1 MNTFLNIT
9 RGIVCAA
16 ILSGCAANVPLQRT
30 QTESLAK
37 NASIADVEKVAG
49 KSTPIASH
57 HFTSQG
63 KTFDARHYNL
73 QTGSKQQ
80 MQMVCAPTCFPI
92 FITMPVTDAYVMVFE
107 TPKQQLFAW
116 GTLEELSRSPDD
128 SISAIMPDLK
138 KSYDVVRQAK
148 K

>member
-1 MNTFLNIT
+1 MLMNIT
-9 RGIVCAA
+9 RAIACAA
-16 ILSGCAANVPLQRT
+16 LVSGCAANVPLQRD
-30 QTESLAK
+30 QTAALAK
-37 NASIADVEKVAG
+37 NASLSDVEKVVG
-49 KSTPIASH
+49 KSTPIARH
-57 HFTSQG
+57 HFASQG
-63 KTFDARHYNL
+63 KTFDARHYYL

-92 FITMPVTDAYVMVFE
+92 FLTVPVTDAYVMVFE
-107 TPKQQLFAW
+107 APKQQLFAW
-116 GTLEELSRSPDD
+116 GTLEELSRSPDE